1 VTTVGVEPTLPL
13 REKDLESSAFTAP
26 PCCRDTIE
34 VFHPIVSIV
43 APTGVEPAP
52 SLRGVDLKSTVF
64 TAPPQCCNTYNV
76 ISTVCIDLS
85 Y

>member
-1 VTTVGVEPTLPL
+1 MFLNKVVL
-13 REKDLESSAFTAP
+13 
-26 PCCRDTIE
+26 
-34 VFHPIVSIV
+34 IV